1 MVAVYEKNGN
11 TQGFQ
16 TPEPVAQGELGG
28 DAGVLLIVH
37 VAGEEQEIRALALAQ
52 IEEAAKRGERGC
64 AQAFRE
70 IGGDVPGQAG
80 KRGVQMEIR
89 GMDVWEACG
98 VPEKRICSVLPHSPA
113 RGKRT
118 RYPGLVLIKRS
129 PAFSKDF
136 FTTRRPVR
144 FDISSVSLHS
154 DLFVLAARGLRR
166 SCQPSA
172 PINLRSSI
180 MSDTIESTV
189 MAEPEASSS
198 SAILTGMKR
207 GFPIFLGYVPLGFA
221 YGVLAVQNNIPA
233 VYAVLFSLLVYAG
246 AGQFIAVGLWGMGA
260 SVFSIVFTT
269 FVINLRHVL
278 MSAAVAPWFAPFT
291 RFQQF
296 IIGWGL
302 TDEVFAMHSMAMATG
317 EKARLPLVYA
327 ANFTSHS
334 GWVLGTFI
342 GAVAGDFLPD
352 PKLFGLDYAL
362 PAMFLALLVP
372 QCKERLYTLAAVLS
386 ALLSVILA
394 MYDTGRWNVIIAS
407 VITSTI
413 GALLVTHRDRN
424 IDALR
429 RKA

>member
-1 MVAVYEKNGN
+1 
-11 TQGFQ
+11 
-16 TPEPVAQGELGG
+16 
-28 DAGVLLIVH
+28 
-37 VAGEEQEIRALALAQ
+37 
-52 IEEAAKRGERGC
+52 
-64 AQAFRE
+64 
-70 IGGDVPGQAG
+70 
-80 KRGVQMEIR
+80 
-89 GMDVWEACG
+89 
-98 VPEKRICSVLPHSPA
+98 
-113 RGKRT
+113 
-118 RYPGLVLIKRS
+118 
-129 PAFSKDF
+129 
-136 FTTRRPVR
+136 
-144 FDISSVSLHS
+144 
-154 DLFVLAARGLRR
+154 
-166 SCQPSA
+166 
-172 PINLRSSI
+172 

-334 GWVLGTFI
+334 GWVLGTVI

-394 MYDTGRWNVIIAS
+394 MYDTGRWNRGPARHPPRPQHRRTQEESMNIDLLLCILGMALVTLIPRVMPVTLLAGRELPPLLTRWLSFVPVSVLAALVAPDLLLADGKLNISGDNLFLIATFPTLLICWYKKGS
-407 VITSTI
+407 LF
-413 GALLVTHRDRN
+413 GALAVGMGTV
-424 IDALR
+424 ALIR
-429 RKA
+429 YWMT

>member
-1 MVAVYEKNGN
+1 
-11 TQGFQ
+11 
-16 TPEPVAQGELGG
+16 
-28 DAGVLLIVH
+28 
-37 VAGEEQEIRALALAQ
+37 
-52 IEEAAKRGERGC
+52 
-64 AQAFRE
+64 
-70 IGGDVPGQAG
+70 
-80 KRGVQMEIR
+80 
-89 GMDVWEACG
+89 
-98 VPEKRICSVLPHSPA
+98 
-113 RGKRT
+113 
-118 RYPGLVLIKRS
+118 
-129 PAFSKDF
+129 
-136 FTTRRPVR
+136 
-144 FDISSVSLHS
+144 
-154 DLFVLAARGLRR
+154 
-166 SCQPSA
+166 
-172 PINLRSSI
+172 

-342 GAVAGDFLPD
+342 GAVARRLPC
-352 PKLFGLDYAL
+352 PIPSCSAL
-362 PAMFLALLVP
+362 TTPCPPWFLALLVP

>member
-1 MVAVYEKNGN
+1 
-11 TQGFQ
+11 
-16 TPEPVAQGELGG
+16 
-28 DAGVLLIVH
+28 
-37 VAGEEQEIRALALAQ
+37 
-52 IEEAAKRGERGC
+52 
-64 AQAFRE
+64 
-70 IGGDVPGQAG
+70 
-80 KRGVQMEIR
+80 
-89 GMDVWEACG
+89 
-98 VPEKRICSVLPHSPA
+98 
-113 RGKRT
+113 
-118 RYPGLVLIKRS
+118 
-129 PAFSKDF
+129 
-136 FTTRRPVR
+136 
-144 FDISSVSLHS
+144 
-154 DLFVLAARGLRR
+154 
-166 SCQPSA
+166 
-172 PINLRSSI
+172 

-317 EKARLPLVYA
+317 EKARL
-327 ANFTSHS
+327 
-334 GWVLGTFI
+334 
-342 GAVAGDFLPD
+342 
-352 PKLFGLDYAL
+352 
-362 PAMFLALLVP
+362 
-372 QCKERLYTLAAVLS
+372 
-386 ALLSVILA
+386 SVILA

>member
-1 MVAVYEKNGN
+1 
-11 TQGFQ
+11 
-16 TPEPVAQGELGG
+16 
-28 DAGVLLIVH
+28 
-37 VAGEEQEIRALALAQ
+37 
-52 IEEAAKRGERGC
+52 
-64 AQAFRE
+64 
-70 IGGDVPGQAG
+70 
-80 KRGVQMEIR
+80 
-89 GMDVWEACG
+89 
-98 VPEKRICSVLPHSPA
+98 
-113 RGKRT
+113 
-118 RYPGLVLIKRS
+118 
-129 PAFSKDF
+129 
-136 FTTRRPVR
+136 
-144 FDISSVSLHS
+144 
-154 DLFVLAARGLRR
+154 
-166 SCQPSA
+166 
-172 PINLRSSI
+172 

-189 MAEPEASSS
+189 MAEPKASSS

-352 PKLFGLDYAL
+352 PKLFGLDT
-362 PAMFLALLVP
+362 PCPPCSSPCSSPV
-372 QCKERLYTLAAVLS
+372 QGTAVHAGGRPLG
-386 ALLSVILA
+386 ALSVILA

-429 RKA
+429 RKHEHRSLLCISAWLS